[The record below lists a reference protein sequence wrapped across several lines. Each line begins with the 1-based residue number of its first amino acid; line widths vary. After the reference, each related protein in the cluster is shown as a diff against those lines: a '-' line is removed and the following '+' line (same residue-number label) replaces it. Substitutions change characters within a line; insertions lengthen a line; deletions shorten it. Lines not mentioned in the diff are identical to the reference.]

1 MKVMLKDAKL
11 TEELEVNEMNEVN
24 KNIDVSSPKIIEHL
38 ICPKHIGKIKD
49 KKFR

>member
-1 MKVMLKDAKL
+1 MLKDPKL
-11 TEELEVNEMNEVN
+11 TEELEVNEMNEDN
-24 KNIDVSSPKIIEHL
+24 KNIDVSSPKTIEHL